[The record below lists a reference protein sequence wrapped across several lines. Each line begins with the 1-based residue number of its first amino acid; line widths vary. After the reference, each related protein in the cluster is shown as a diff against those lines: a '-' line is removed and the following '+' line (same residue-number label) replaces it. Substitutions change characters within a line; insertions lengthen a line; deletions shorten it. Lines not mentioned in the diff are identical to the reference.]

1 MMLMIPRFIYV
12 HISPHTYIYICMYIY
27 SFSIFYSFMAAIPGG
42 CHANWQLEIEAA
54 IEASTTDNFN
64 RFQCKAYT
72 VDKS

>member
-1 MMLMIPRFIYV
+1 
-12 HISPHTYIYICMYIY
+12 MYIY

-42 CHANWQLEIEAA
+42 CHANCQLEIEAA